1 MWLINFLPDFVFHIM
16 VLVGGIGIL
25 ASLFLSFVPLV
36 SSYKLLI
43 QLFSIILLVFGI
55 YFEGAINDSK
65 DWKQKVADM
74 EAKVSFAEQKSADL
88 NTKIQQILEV
98 NVANDKGK
106 ENAQTQIIQKVIT
119 KYDNTCK
126 LSDDIIRLHDSASQ
140 NRIPNSTSGTTTN
153 STNVTAGKN

>member
-16 VLVGGIGIL
+16 VLIGGIGIL

-74 EAKVSFAEQKSADL
+74 EAKVSIAEQKSADL

-140 NRIPNSTSGTTTN
+140 NRIPNSTSGATTN
-153 STNVTAGKN
+153 ATDVTTGKN